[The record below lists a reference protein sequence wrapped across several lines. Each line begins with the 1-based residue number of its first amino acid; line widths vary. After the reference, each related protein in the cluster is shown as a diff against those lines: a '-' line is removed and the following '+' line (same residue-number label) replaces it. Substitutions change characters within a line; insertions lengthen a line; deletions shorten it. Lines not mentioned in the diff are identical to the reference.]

1 MTTAAQFWLDLQAA
15 ERARI
20 EAVRIKA
27 TGNHRV
33 AQNDEPESPAMRSIR
48 EAGDADAQAVMRT
61 VLRAK
66 NLNDAEQE

>member
-1 MTTAAQFWLDLQAA
+1 MTTAAQFWLRLEAA

-33 AQNDEPESPAMRSIR
+33 ASNDEPEPESPSMRSIR
-48 EAGDADAQAVMRT
+48 EAGQADAQAVMRN
-61 VLRAK
+61 RS
-66 NLNDAEQE
+66 ES